1 MGLLSDAG
9 NALAAYALRAR
20 QALDRVLPRRVAP
33 ENFPPS
39 NLLPGRA
46 GPAGE
51 GYNLNANNQTRPNVQ
66 VIQDWIVPSTLG
78 WTLDAMQGAILQ
90 LENGNLYAAHSLML
104 AMTRD
109 PTIAHGLMVRRMS
122 LSALKERHDS
132 PLWFPP
138 SIPEEARDALRKV
151 LRDAVT
157 PQDLATAHGYTVM
170 LGLAPVTNC
179 WYEKTEETGATYWQ
193 WRSEV
198 LESGHCQYR
207 PDERRYYFIARSGYL
222 QLVDDGNAWALFK
235 SLGDRR
241 HHLDCAVRTLAV
253 LWFIVQEAI
262 RYHRAYNA
270 EYGRPIKGLMVPDSQ
285 RLSEDVAQLVS
296 QASGLYGGS
305 VIILP
310 QFGEGSGQAS
320 FDLKLI
326 EAKSRGFQTFTALAD
341 TARNLITLYLL
352 GVLETTGGESASNAK
367 AKTQLRVSDRIT
379 AGDARVEEDAMNRI
393 LRRWA
398 DFNAFEE
405 APEWRID
412 TDPPEDD
419 ALAAQVAKD
428 RAEALKKTVE
438 ALQGMADLGVRITE
452 DRAAQTLKQIGVEWT
467 NRGAAE
473 QLAVT
478 LGAASAAAVERSSD
492 TVLVCWELP
501 PKIARLLSVPGGEAP
516 EELHLTLAVCPR
528 GSIADV
534 LAGLVAVAGDLEP
547 ASGFITGVAS
557 WPAATPGTMM
567 PVEAEL
573 PERAVPEETDEP
585 TTDEVI
591 EEPIEPTAADQ
602 VGPGQEA
609 GAERSTQ
616 ALAEIVRVRSDSQ
629 LAYVSL
635 VDAPALATIR
645 DRVLSALEA
654 AGCEVAQNHGY
665 IPHITRAYLPAGS
678 GVEPPGEPIAIRI
691 DRLSV
696 WALGGR
702 VRVPLRIGR
711 TEDEGEELSLCDDS
725 QLENEI
731 YQLTED
737 VNQLEL
743 RTYVRGYHGRFG
755 HGTGPAP
762 AAKEPRVAGKAAA
775 RHSERARTEKSVE
788 AHRYAARAHVAVAR
802 REVKKG
808 NVEKAK
814 THLETAKGHR
824 DEANK
829 IKTGNKAQT
838 AQNASAKAKPSDKPS
853 VTSKASPQTTSK
865 SPPKS
870 EFDHK
875 AADAWRSKLS
885 RDEDNAVDFYKGRGY
900 ADLNANL
907 RAEKGNPVNWRK
919 GTHDP
924 NVLEKHMKHLDSAL
938 AKSEAP
944 HDLVATRLIAG
955 VDPGTFKVGSVV
967 KDHAYMSTSVGH
979 STFEPENS
987 GNIIKMNINIPKGSK
1002 GGFVR
1007 DDWRSVVKENEFLMP
1022 RGTSLR
1028 VTKVEKVGDTHHVYA
1043 EVAHG

>member
-9 NALAAYALRAR
+9 NALASYALRAK
-20 QALDRVLPRRVAP
+20 QALDRILPRRVAP

-39 NLLPGRA
+39 NLLPWRA

-51 GYNLNANNQTRPNVQ
+51 GYSTGVGQPRPNVQ

-78 WTLDAMQGAILQ
+78 WTLEAMQGAILQ

-138 SIPEEARDALRKV
+138 AIPEEARDALRRELK
-151 LRDAVT
+151 DAVT

-198 LESGHCQYR
+198 LETGHCQYR
-207 PDERRYYFIARSGYL
+207 PDQRRYYFIARSGYL

-241 HHLDCAVRTLAV
+241 HHLDCAVRTLAT
-253 LWFIVQEAI
+253 LWFIVQEAL

-270 EYGRPIKGLMVPDSQ
+270 EYGRPIKGLMVPDSH
-285 RLSEDVAQLVS
+285 RLTEDVAQLVS

-310 QFGEGSGQAS
+310 QFGEGQGQAN

-367 AKTQLRVSDRIT
+367 AKTQLRVSDRVT

-478 LGAASAAAVERSSD
+478 LGAASAAAMERAGDS
-492 TVLVCWELP
+492 VLVCWELP
-501 PKIARLLSVPGGEAP
+501 PKIARMLSVPGGEAA
-516 EELHLTLAVCPR
+516 EELHLTLAVCPQ

-557 WPAATPGTMM
+557 WPATTPGTMM

-573 PERAVPEETDEP
+573 PERAAQSTQLSAETPNEQHEAIEDDEALENKP
-585 TTDEVI
+585 NGEK
-591 EEPIEPTAADQ
+591 
-602 VGPGQEA
+602 GSS
-609 GAERSTQ
+609 AERSARKSPPKGANGKPGGVKQ
-616 ALAEIVRVRSDSQ
+616 LAEVIRTRSDGQ

-635 VDAPALATIR
+635 VDAPALAGIR
-645 DRVLSALEA
+645 DRILRALEA
-654 AGCEVAQNHGY
+654 AGCEVAQTHGF

-678 GVEPPGEPIAIRI
+678 GVEPPGEPVAIRI

-702 VRVPLRIGR
+702 VRIPMRIGR
-711 TEDEGEELSLCDDS
+711 DIS
-725 QLENEI
+725 
-731 YQLTED
+731 
-737 VNQLEL
+737 
-743 RTYVRGYHGRFG
+743 
-755 HGTGPAP
+755 
-762 AAKEPRVAGKAAA
+762 
-775 RHSERARTEKSVE
+775 
-788 AHRYAARAHVAVAR
+788 
-802 REVKKG
+802 
-808 NVEKAK
+808 
-814 THLETAKGHR
+814 
-824 DEANK
+824 
-829 IKTGNKAQT
+829 
-838 AQNASAKAKPSDKPS
+838 
-853 VTSKASPQTTSK
+853 
-865 SPPKS
+865 
-870 EFDHK
+870 
-875 AADAWRSKLS
+875 
-885 RDEDNAVDFYKGRGY
+885 
-900 ADLNANL
+900 
-907 RAEKGNPVNWRK
+907 
-919 GTHDP
+919 
-924 NVLEKHMKHLDSAL
+924 
-938 AKSEAP
+938 
-944 HDLVATRLIAG
+944 
-955 VDPGTFKVGSVV
+955 
-967 KDHAYMSTSVGH
+967 
-979 STFEPENS
+979 
-987 GNIIKMNINIPKGSK
+987 
-1002 GGFVR
+1002 
-1007 DDWRSVVKENEFLMP
+1007 
-1022 RGTSLR
+1022 
-1028 VTKVEKVGDTHHVYA
+1028 
-1043 EVAHG
+1043 